1 MIGTGFSF
9 DDGEQILVSIKK
21 PLGLILEQQ
30 CGDDDDDDHADD
42 LSDDESTGTGREVYV
57 ADVDKSGSAGRAG
70 VESGDILVAV
80 QNASIESLDL
90 EDVLQLIGQS
100 PAVVN
105 LRFKRRITR

>member
-9 DDGEQILVSIKK
+9 DDGEQILVSVQK

-30 CGDDDDDDHADD
+30 C
-42 LSDDESTGTGREVYV
+42 DDESTVPGRGGEVYV
-57 ADVDKSGSAGRAG
+57 AIVDAVGSAGRAG
-70 VESGDILVAV
+70 VKSGDVLVAV
-80 QNASIESLDL
+80 QNTSVDRWDL

-105 LRFKRRITR
+105 LRFKRRITNSEAE